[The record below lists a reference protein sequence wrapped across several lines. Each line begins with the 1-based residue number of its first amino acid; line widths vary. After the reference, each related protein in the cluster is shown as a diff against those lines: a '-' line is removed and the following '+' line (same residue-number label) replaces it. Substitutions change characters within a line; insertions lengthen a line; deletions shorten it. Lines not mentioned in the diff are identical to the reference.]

1 MIDEEILYWVSECA
15 NEFPINAKV
24 VALQFQKLKDMD
36 ALQSFELPKKRGIV
50 VWTISPD
57 LMGSFCVHE
66 LFLYVKP
73 KYRNDPR
80 NFITLIKVL
89 EQQAKFMQLSLRIAS
104 SFDYRDN
111 KMLQWLL
118 KRGYRIDTVRKEL

>member
-1 MIDEEILYWVSECA
+1 
-15 NEFPINAKV
+15 
-24 VALQFQKLKDMD
+24 
-36 ALQSFELPKKRGIV
+36 
-50 VWTISPD
+50 
-57 LMGSFCVHE
+57 
-66 LFLYVKP
+66 
-73 KYRNDPR
+73 
-80 NFITLIKVL
+80 VL